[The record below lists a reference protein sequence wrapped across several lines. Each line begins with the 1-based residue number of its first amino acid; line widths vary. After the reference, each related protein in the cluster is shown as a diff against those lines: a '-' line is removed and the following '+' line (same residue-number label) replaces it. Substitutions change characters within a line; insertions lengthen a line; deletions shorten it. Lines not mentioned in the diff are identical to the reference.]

1 MAFNIIYHV
10 IVVIEVNNH
19 FLKYTTTM
27 TTSQGKEKKMTNC
40 RNTEIKCKLKE
51 MGVYQYELAE
61 AMGVSEFTL
70 VKRFR
75 KEQSAEEKERIN
87 TIIDALADQKRGEAV

>member
-1 MAFNIIYHV
+1 MK
-10 IVVIEVNNH
+10 NN
-19 FLKYTTTM
+19 
-27 TTSQGKEKKMTNC
+27 
-40 RNTEIKCKLKE
+40 RNTVIKSTLKE

-75 KEQSAEEKERIN
+75 KEQTEEEKQKIIETIN
-87 TIIDALADQKRGEAV
+87 TVAKQKRGEAI

>member
-1 MAFNIIYHV
+1 
-10 IVVIEVNNH
+10 
-19 FLKYTTTM
+19 
-27 TTSQGKEKKMTNC
+27 MTNR
-40 RNTEIKCKLKE
+40 RNTEIKSTLKE

-75 KEQSAEEKERIN
+75 KEQSEEEKQKIIEIIN
-87 TIIDALADQKRGEAV
+87 AVAKQKRGEIA